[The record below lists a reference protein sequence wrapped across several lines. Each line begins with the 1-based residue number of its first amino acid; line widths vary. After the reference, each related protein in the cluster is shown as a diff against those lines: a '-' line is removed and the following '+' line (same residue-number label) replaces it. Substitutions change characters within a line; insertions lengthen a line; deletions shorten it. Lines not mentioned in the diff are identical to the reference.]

1 MIGRT
6 EEKQFLQS
14 LLKEKESQFV
24 AVYGRRRIGKTY
36 LIRESFEHSFTFEH
50 TGVSNA
56 SLDVNS
62 CKVVQL
68 EKFEQSLTEFGY
80 KSPKKITS
88 WDEAFNGLKEVIK
101 ASKKKKKVI
110 FIDELSWMDTKDSG
124 LISAL
129 ESFWNGWATA
139 RKEKDVILIVCASAT
154 YWIIEKI
161 IQAKGGLHNRLTG
174 KIHLKPFTLHECKQ
188 YLESRKI
195 AFNIHQILQCYMILG
210 GVPFYWSLLK
220 KGKSLPQ
227 NIDSL
232 FFKDGALLADE
243 YENLYKA
250 LFNKP
255 DQYLKIIE
263 VLSKAG
269 KGLTRE
275 EILKKTHI
283 TSSGDFSKK
292 LIELENCDFIRK
304 YIPYGNKDNKDIYQL
319 IDNYTLF
326 YHKFL
331 KKNHYEEHFWQ
342 NQINTSSVNSW
353 SGLAFEKVCLE
364 HVPQM
369 KKALGISGVYTDV
382 NSWQCSTDKEKGI
395 AGAQIDLM
403 LVRKDQIINL
413 CEMKYTDASFSVT
426 KKFIMDM
433 NTKIQSFK
441 LKTKS
446 NYAIHP
452 TLVTTYPVVQNEYAS
467 ELQSIIT
474 ADELFAEL

>member
-1 MIGRT
+1 MIGRV
-6 EEKQFLQS
+6 EEKKYLQS
-14 LLKEKESQFV
+14 LLKEGDPQFV
-24 AVYGRRRIGKTY
+24 AVYGRRRVGKTY

-62 CKVVQL
+62 CKAVQL
-68 EKFEQSLTEFGY
+68 EKFEESLAEFGY
-80 KSPKKITS
+80 KSEKKITS
-88 WDEAFNGLKEVIK
+88 WNEAFNGLKEVIK
-101 ASKKKKKVI
+101 TSNEKKKVI

-139 RKEKDVILIVCASAT
+139 RKEKDVVLIVCASAT

-174 KIHLKPFTLHECKQ
+174 KVHLRPFNLHECKL

-195 AFNIHQILQCYMILG
+195 IFSLHQILQCYMILG

-227 NIDSL
+227 NIDEL
-232 FFKDGALLADE
+232 FFSDGALLSDE
-243 YENLYKA
+243 YDNLYNA

-255 DQYLKIIE
+255 AQYLKIIS
-263 VLSKAG
+263 VLSQAE

-275 EILKKTHI
+275 EIIKKTHI
-283 TSSGDFSKK
+283 ASSGEFSKK
-292 LIELENCDFIRK
+292 LVELENCDFIRK
-304 YIPYGNKDNKDIYQL
+304 YIPYGNKENASVYQL

-331 KKNHYEEHFWQ
+331 KQNHFEEHFWQ
-342 NQINTSSVNSW
+342 NQINTSAINSW
-353 SGLAFEKVCLE
+353 CGLAFEKVCLE

-382 NSWQCSTDKEKGI
+382 NAWQCSADKENGI

-403 LVRKDQIINL
+403 LVRKDQIINI
-413 CEMKYTDASFSVT
+413 CEMKYTEASFSVT
-426 KKFIMDM
+426 NKFVMDM
-433 NTKIQSFK
+433 NTKIQSFRA
-441 LKTKS
+441 KTKTKH
-446 NYAIHP
+446 AIHP
-452 TLVTTYPVVQNEYAS
+452 TLVTTYPVVQNEYAA
-467 ELQSIIT
+467 ELQAIIT
-474 ADELFAEL
+474 AEDLFAE